1 MKIYDLLN
9 KKRLG
14 KELSKEEIEFFIKN
28 VTSKK
33 CKDYEISAMLM
44 AICINGMSKQ
54 ETLNLTLAM
63 AKSGEQIDLSSVN
76 GICVDKHSSGGVSDT
91 TTLALAPIVASCGL
105 KVAKMSGRGL
115 GYTGGTIDKLE
126 AIEGYNCEQSYEN
139 FISGVQ
145 NIGISLISQTKNIAP
160 ADKILYALRDQ
171 TATVESIPLIASSIM
186 SKKLASGANII
197 LLDVKYGAG
206 AFMKTK
212 ADALKLAKTMVEI
225 GKGAGKNVSAVIT
238 NMNLPLG
245 NSVGCTL
252 EVMDAIEVLNGAE
265 NNLATLSK
273 FFSAKLLNMAT
284 GENMKECESKVNQ
297 VIQSGDALTKFATL
311 VKNQGG
317 NEKQVLENKFTLASE
332 KVEFKAQESGYIC
345 DIDALKLSEIVADL
359 GGARTAVGASL
370 VHNVGVRILK
380 HYAKK
385 VEKDETI
392 CELYAE
398 NKTQAQNGLKKL
410 EECFKI
416 SPRKPKKLKL
426 IEKIID

>member
-14 KELSKEEIEFFIKN
+14 KELSKDEINFFIEN
-28 VTSKK
+28 VTNGK

-63 AKSGEQIDLSSVN
+63 ASSGEQIDLSGVN

-126 AIEGYNCEQSYEN
+126 AIDGYKCEQTYEN
-139 FISGVQ
+139 FIKGVQ

-212 ADALKLAKTMVEI
+212 TDAFKLAKTMVEI
-225 GKGAGKNVSAVIT
+225 GKGAGKKVSAVIT

-284 GENMKECESKVNQ
+284 KENFKECENKVNH
-297 VIQSGDALTKFATL
+297 IIKSGESLKKFAEL
-311 VKNQGG
+311 VENQGG
-317 NEKQVLENKFTLASE
+317 NAQQILLNNFTLAPE
-332 KVEFKAQESGYIC
+332 KVELKAWQDGYISE
-345 DIDALKLSEIVADL
+345 IDALKLSEVVADL
-359 GGARTAVGASL
+359 GGARTEVGSSL
-370 VHNVGVRILK
+370 VHNVGVKILK
-380 HYAKK
+380 HYGKK
-385 VEKDETI
+385 VQKNETI
-392 CELYAE
+392 CYLFAK
-398 NKTQAQNGLKKL
+398 NKEDSLQGLQKL
-410 EECFKI
+410 ADCFKI
-416 SPRKPKKLKL
+416 TKRKPKTIKL
-426 IEKIID
+426 IEKIIN